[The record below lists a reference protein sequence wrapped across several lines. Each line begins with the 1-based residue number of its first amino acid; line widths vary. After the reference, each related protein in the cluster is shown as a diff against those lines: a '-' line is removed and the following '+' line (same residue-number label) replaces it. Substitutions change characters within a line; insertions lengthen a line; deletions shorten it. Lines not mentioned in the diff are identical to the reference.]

1 MITLRHQQHSAGNKF
16 SILIPTWN
24 NLPYLKLC
32 IHSIQKNSAYNH
44 QIIIHINE
52 GTDGSLEW
60 VKKSGYSYTYSGQ
73 NIGVCWSMNAM
84 RSLALA
90 DYLVFMN
97 DDMYVCPGWDT
108 ALVNEIESIGHPY
121 FYLSST
127 LIQPR
132 PFWCKSVISPVN
144 FGETTETFDEEG
156 LLRGFMDIPHGDWN
170 GATWPPSV
178 VHRDL
183 WDLIGGFSVEFSPGL
198 YSDPDFSA
206 KLYMAGVRH
215 FKGIDSSR
223 VYHFEARSTGRVKK
237 NNGTRQFLSKW
248 QLTSSSFM
256 NQILHRGEPFGNS
269 PLHKG
274 RLKRVILK
282 GRIKRI
288 WVSFLGSG
296 AVKHLWD

>member
-1 MITLRHQQHSAGNKF
+1 MITLRHQQQSAGNKF

-60 VKKSGYSYTYSGQ
+60 VKKSGYSYTYSEQ

-156 LLRGFMDIPHGDWN
+156 LLKGIYGYSSRRLEWGYMAPFGCPQGFMGPH
-170 GATWPPSV
+170 
-178 VHRDL
+178 RR
-183 WDLIGGFSVEFSPGL
+183 IQ
-198 YSDPDFSA
+198 
-206 KLYMAGVRH
+206 R
-215 FKGIDSSR
+215 GIFTR
-223 VYHFEARSTGRVKK
+223 TVFRS
-237 NNGTRQFLSKW
+237 
-248 QLTSSSFM
+248 
-256 NQILHRGEPFGNS
+256 
-269 PLHKG
+269 
-274 RLKRVILK
+274 
-282 GRIKRI
+282 
-288 WVSFLGSG
+288 
-296 AVKHLWD
+296 